1 MEMWI
6 QLCHD
11 LGEFTGDVQ
20 ITTIYVEE
28 EFAVLGTLQMDFE
41 LSEERGRTGVTQSVI
56 EANVG
61 PYGRC

>member
-20 ITTIYVEE
+20 IATIYIEE
-28 EFAVLGTLQMDFE
+28 EFAILRTLQMNLE
-41 LSEERGRTGVTQSVI
+41 LAQERGRTGVT
-56 EANVG
+56 
-61 PYGRC
+61 

>member
-1 MEMWI
+1 MWI

-20 ITTIYVEE
+20 IATIYVEE

-41 LSEERGRTGVTQSVI
+41 LSKERGRTGVTQGVI